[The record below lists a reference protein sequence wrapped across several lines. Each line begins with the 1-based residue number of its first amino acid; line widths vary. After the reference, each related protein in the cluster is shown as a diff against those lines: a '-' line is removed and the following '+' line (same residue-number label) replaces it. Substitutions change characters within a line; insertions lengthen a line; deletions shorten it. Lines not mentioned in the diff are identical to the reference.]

1 MLMMLNLYYIWSL
14 LLFLASL
21 LFLGFSLNLM
31 LLDYSL
37 MIEWILLSFN
47 SVSMSYLIF
56 VDWISMGFCF
66 VVFFISSM
74 VVLYSGVYMGSYNY
88 SSVRFLFLVL
98 MFVTSMLLMI
108 VSPSLV
114 SIMLGWD
121 GLGLVS
127 YCLVIYY
134 SSLKSY
140 LAGMLTCLIN
150 RLGDIGLLVSIS
162 WLFGY
167 GSWNFMF
174 YLDYYSNLI
183 FYLIIISS
191 FTKSAQIPFSSW
203 LPAAMAAPTPVSALV
218 HSSTLV
224 TAGVYLLIRFYNYF
238 IFKNYFFLFVGILTM
253 SMSSLCAN
261 YEFDLKS
268 IIALSTLSQLG
279 LMMSC
284 LFMGLV
290 DLSLFHL
297 LSHAMFKS
305 LLFLCSGVIIHLM
318 GGGQD
323 IRIMGSV
330 CVNLPLTCSCFNVA
344 NMSLCGFP
352 FLSGFYSKDFIVE
365 MGAFNGLN
373 MFFFIFFYLG
383 LGLTSL
389 YSIRLI
395 YYTLLVGYNY
405 NSFIHSS
412 LGGSIYCMKYS
423 LVLLSASSMTFGCV
437 FMWLTN
443 LDLSFLILPFTIKI
457 LSLLMVSLG
466 VYLGY
471 GLSFVSYLMP
481 NKYYFLNGSMWFM
494 YSYSHGLFK
503 ANYTYGVTLL
513 KTMYW
518 GEFYGGAGLSFYLSK
533 ISNLMQFM
541 FFGSL
546 SGFCLMVIIWLFFL
560 I

>member
-1 MLMMLNLYYIWSL
+1 MLMLNLYYVWSL
-14 LLFLASL
+14 LMFIMSMIFMALCLNFL
-21 LFLGFSLNLM
+21 

-37 MIEWILLSFN
+37 MVEWVLLSFN
-47 SVSMSYLIF
+47 SVSMSYLF
-56 VDWISMGFCF
+56 FMDWISMGFCF

-74 VVLYSGVYMGSYNY
+74 VILYSGVYMGMYNY
-88 SSVRFLFLVL
+88 SSVRFLLLVL
-98 MFVTSMLLMI
+98 MFVGSMLLMI
-108 VSPSLV
+108 ISPNIV

-140 LAGMLTCLIN
+140 LAGMITCLIN
-150 RLGDIGLLVSIS
+150 RLGDIGLLISIS

-183 FYLIIISS
+183 FYLIMISS
-191 FTKSAQIPFSSW
+191 FTKSAQVPFSSW

-224 TAGVYLLIRFYNYF
+224 TAGVYLLIRFYNYLVF
-238 IFKNYFFLFVGILTM
+238 MNYFFMFVGIITM
-253 SMSSLCAN
+253 IMSSFCAN

-323 IRIMGSV
+323 IRIMGSL
-330 CVNLPLTCSCFNVA
+330 CVGLPLTCSCFNIA
-344 NMSLCGFP
+344 NMSLCGLP
-352 FLSGFYSKDFIVE
+352 FLSGFYSKDFIIELGV
-365 MGAFNGLN
+365 FNGLN
-373 MFFFIFFYLG
+373 MFYMALFYLG

-395 YYTLLVGYNY
+395 YYTLLVNYNY
-405 NSFIHSS
+405 NSLIYSS
-412 LGGSIYCMKYS
+412 LGGSIYQMKYS
-423 LVLLSASSMTFGCV
+423 LIMLSVFSVSFGCM

-443 LDLSFLILPFTIKI
+443 LDLGFMILPFTNKI

-471 GLSFVSYLMP
+471 SLNFVSYLMP
-481 NKYYFLNGSMWFM
+481 NSYYFLNGSMWFM
-494 YSYSHGLFK
+494 YSYSYSLFK
-503 ANYTYGVTLL
+503 FSYMYSMNLF
-513 KTMYW
+513 KMMYW
-518 GEFYGGAGLSFYLSK
+518 GEYCGGFGLSYYLVK
-533 ISNLMQFM
+533 ISNLIQFV
-541 FFGSL
+541 FLGSL
-546 SGFCLMVIIWLFFL
+546 KGFCLMLIIWVFFL

>member
-1 MLMMLNLYYIWSL
+1 MLMLNLYYIWSL
-14 LLFLASL
+14 LLFLMSS
-21 LFLGFSLNLM
+21 LFLGLCLNFM

-37 MIEWILLSFN
+37 MVEWVILSFN
-47 SVSMSYLIF
+47 SVSMSYFIYL
-56 VDWISMGFCF
+56 DWISMGFSF

-74 VVLYSGVYMGSYNY
+74 VVLYSGVYMGTYNY
-88 SSVRFLFLVL
+88 SSVRFLLLVL

-140 LAGMLTCLIN
+140 LAGMITCLIN
-150 RLGDIGLLVSIS
+150 RLGDIGLLISIS

-174 YLDYYSNLI
+174 YLDYYSDFI

-238 IFKNYFFLFVGILTM
+238 MFTNYFFMFVGIMTM
-253 SMSSLCAN
+253 ILSSLCAN

-290 DLSLFHL
+290 DLSMFHL

-305 LLFLCSGVIIHLM
+305 LLFLCSGIIIHLM
-318 GGGQD
+318 GGSQD
-323 IRIMGSV
+323 IRMMGSI

-344 NMSLCGFP
+344 NMALCGFP
-352 FLSGFYSKDFIVE
+352 FLSGFYSKDFIIE
-365 MGAFNGLN
+365 MGVFNGLN
-373 MFFFIFFYLG
+373 MLYLIMFYLS

-395 YYTLLVGYNY
+395 YYTLLAGYSY
-405 NSFIHSS
+405 NSLINSG
-412 LGGSIYCMKYS
+412 LGGTIYHMKYS
-423 LVLLSASSMTFGCV
+423 LILLSFFSVTFGCT
-437 FMWLTN
+437 FIWLTN
-443 LDLSFLILPFTIKI
+443 LDLGFLILPLTVKI
-457 LSLLMVSLG
+457 LSLAMVSLG

-471 GLSFVSYLMP
+471 ELSFIISYLMP

-494 YSYSHGLFK
+494 YSYSYGFFK
-503 ANYTYGVTLL
+503 ANYMYGLSVFNA
-513 KTMYW
+513 MYW
-518 GEFYGGAGLSFYLSK
+518 GEYYGGAGISFYLSK
-533 ISNLMQFM
+533 VSNLMQFM
-541 FFGSL
+541 FLGSL
-546 SGFCLMVIIWLFFL
+546 KGFCLMLIVWLFFL

>member
-1 MLMMLNLYYIWSL
+1 MLVLNLYYVWSL
-14 LLFLASL
+14 LLFLMSMF
-21 LFLGFSLNLM
+21 FLGLCLNFM

-37 MIEWILLSFN
+37 MIEWILMSLNSL
-47 SVSMSYLIF
+47 SVSYFIF

-74 VVLYSGVYMGSYNY
+74 VVLYSGVYMGTYDY
-88 SSVRFLFLVL
+88 SSIRFLMLVL

-108 VSPSLV
+108 MSPSLV

-140 LAGMLTCLIN
+140 LAGMITCLIN

-174 YLDYYSNLI
+174 YLEYYGNYI
-183 FYLIIISS
+183 FYLIMISS

-224 TAGVYLLIRFYNYF
+224 TAGVYLLIRFYSYL
-238 IFKNYFFLFVGILTM
+238 IFMNYFFMFVGIMTMTM
-253 SMSSLCAN
+253 SSFCAN
-261 YEFDLKS
+261 YEFDLKK

-318 GGGQD
+318 GGSQD
-323 IRIMGSV
+323 IRVMGSI
-330 CVNLPLTCSCFNVA
+330 CVSLPLTCSCFNIA
-344 NMSLCGFP
+344 NMSLCGVP
-352 FLSGFYSKDFIVE
+352 FLSGFYSKDFIIEV
-365 MGAFNGLN
+365 GVFNGLN
-373 MFFFIFFYLG
+373 MFYLIFFYLG
-383 LGLTSL
+383 LGMTSL

-405 NSFIHSS
+405 NSFIYSG
-412 LGGSIYCMKYS
+412 LGGMIYHMKYS
-423 LVLLSASSMTFGCV
+423 LIMLSVFSLSFGCM

-443 LDLSFLILPFTIKI
+443 LDLGFLVLPFSIKV

-466 VYLGY
+466 IYLGY
-471 GLSFVSYLMP
+471 ELNFISYLMP

-494 YSYSHGLFK
+494 YSYS
-503 ANYTYGVTLL
+503 YGLL
-513 KTMYW
+513 KVSYMYGLNLLNTMYW
-518 GEFYGGAGLSFYLSK
+518 GEYYGGAGLSFYLGSV
-533 ISNLMQFM
+533 SNLMQLM

-546 SGFCLMVIIWLFFL
+546 KGFCLMLIIWLFFL

>member
-1 MLMMLNLYYIWSL
+1 MFILNLYQIWSFF
-14 LLFLASL
+14 LFAMSMV
-21 LFLGFSLNLM
+21 FIIMCMNFM
-31 LLDYSL
+31 LVDYSI
-37 MIEWILLSFN
+37 MVEWVIFSFN
-47 SVSMSYLIF
+47 SVSVSYLIYL
-56 VDWISMGFCF
+56 DWISMGFCF

-74 VVLYSGVYMGSYNY
+74 VVMYSGVYMGDYNY
-88 SSVRFLFLVL
+88 GSIRFLLLVI
-98 MFVTSMLLMI
+98 MFVVSMLLMI
-108 VSPSLV
+108 ISPSVV

-140 LAGMLTCLIN
+140 LAGLITCLIN
-150 RLGDIGLLVSIS
+150 RLGDIGLLISIS

-174 YLDYYSNLI
+174 YLNYYSYTI

-224 TAGVYLLIRFYNYF
+224 TAGVYLLIRFYNYL
-238 IFKNYFFLFVGILTM
+238 IFMNCFFLFISMMTM
-253 SMSSLCAN
+253 IMSSFCAN
-261 YEFDLKS
+261 YEFDLKK

-305 LLFLCSGVIIHLM
+305 LLFLCSGVMIHFM
-318 GGGQD
+318 GGNQD
-323 IRIMGSV
+323 IRFMGCICLS
-330 CVNLPLTCSCFNVA
+330 LPLTSSCFNIA

-365 MGAFNGLN
+365 VGVFNGLN
-373 MFFFIFFYLG
+373 MFYMTLFYMG
-383 LGLTSL
+383 LGLTAL

-395 YYTLLVGYNY
+395 YYTLVVSYNY
-405 NSFIHSS
+405 NCFINSS
-412 LGGSIYCMKYS
+412 LCSSVFYMKYS
-423 LVLLSASSMTFGCV
+423 LMVLSAFSLTFGCM

-443 LDLSFLILPFTIKI
+443 LDLGFLLLPFV
-457 LSLLMVSLG
+457 LSVFSLLMVSLG
-466 VYLGY
+466 LYVGHELIFVY
-471 GLSFVSYLMP
+471 YLLP
-481 NKYYFLNGSMWFM
+481 NYYYYLNGSMWFM
-494 YSYSHGLFK
+494 YSYSYSLFMISY
-503 ANYTYGVTLL
+503 AYTLNLFEST
-513 KTMYW
+513 YW
-518 GEFYGGAGLSFYLSK
+518 GEYYGGSGLSFYLLK
-533 ISNLMQFM
+533 LSNSIQFM
-541 FFGSL
+541 FLGSL
-546 SGFCLMVIIWLFFL
+546 SGFCLMLIVWMAFL

>member
-1 MLMMLNLYYIWSL
+1 MLILNLYHVWSL
-14 LLFLASL
+14 LLFLASMM
-21 LFLGFSLNLM
+21 FLGLYLNFM

-37 MIEWILLSFN
+37 MVEWVLYSFN
-47 SVSMSYLIF
+47 SVSVSYMIF
-56 VDWISMGFCF
+56 LDWISMGFCF

-74 VVLYSGVYMGSYNY
+74 VVLYSGTYMGNYNY
-88 SSVRFLFLVL
+88 SSVRFLMLVL
-98 MFVTSMLLMI
+98 TFVSSMMLMI
-108 VSPSLV
+108 ISPNLV

-134 SSLKSY
+134 SSLSSY
-140 LAGMLTCLIN
+140 LAGLITCLIN
-150 RLGDIGLLVSIS
+150 RLGDIGLLISIS
-162 WLFGY
+162 WFFGY
-167 GSWNFMF
+167 GGWNFMF
-174 YLDYYSNLI
+174 YLEYYSSLI

-224 TAGVYLLIRFYNYF
+224 TAGVYLLIRFYNYL
-238 IFKNYFFLFVGILTM
+238 IFTNYFFMFIGMMTMTM
-253 SMSSLCAN
+253 SSFCAN

-318 GGGQD
+318 GGSQD
-323 IRIMGSV
+323 IRTMGST
-330 CVNLPLTCSCFNVA
+330 CMMLPITCSCFNIA

-365 MGAFNGLN
+365 MGVFSSLN
-373 MFFFIFFYLG
+373 MFYLMVFYLG

-395 YYTLLVGYNY
+395 YYTLLIDFNHS
-405 NSFIHSS
+405 SFISS
-412 LGGSIYCMKYS
+412 GLGGAVYQMKCS
-423 LVLLSASSMTFGCV
+423 LIFLSLFSMTFGCM
-437 FMWLTN
+437 FMWLVN
-443 LDLSFLILPFTIKI
+443 LDMGFLILPLFVKI
-457 LSLLMVSLG
+457 LSVLMVSLG

-471 GLSFVSYLMP
+471 EMNFISYLMP
-481 NKYYFLNGSMWFM
+481 NDYYFLNGSMWFM
-494 YSYSHGLFK
+494 YSYSYSMFMF
-503 ANYTYGVTLL
+503 NYTYGLNVF
-513 KTMYW
+513 KGMYW
-518 GEFYGGAGLSFYLSK
+518 GEYYGGGGLSFYLIK
-533 ISNLMQFM
+533 MSNLIQFM
-541 FFGSL
+541 FLGSL
-546 SGFCLMVIIWLFFL
+546 SGFCLMLIIWLIFL
-560 I
+560 F

>member
-1 MLMMLNLYYIWSL
+1 MLVQSLYHVWSFF
-14 LLFLASL
+14 LFLMSV
-21 LFLGFSLNLM
+21 LFLCLCLKFM

-37 MIEWILLSFN
+37 MVEWILYSFN
-47 SVSMSYLIF
+47 SVSVSYLIYL
-56 VDWISMGFCF
+56 DWISMGFCF

-74 VVLYSGVYMGSYNY
+74 VVLYSGVYMGDYNY
-88 SSVRFLFLVL
+88 SSIRFLLLVL

-134 SSLKSY
+134 SSLSSY
-140 LAGMLTCLIN
+140 LAGLITCLIN

-162 WLFGY
+162 WLFSY

-174 YLDYYSNLI
+174 YLNHYGDLI

-224 TAGVYLLIRFYNYF
+224 TAGVYLLIRFYSYL
-238 IFKNYFFLFVGILTM
+238 IFMNYFFMFVGSMTM
-253 SMSSLCAN
+253 VMSSFCAN
-261 YEFDLKS
+261 YEFDLKK

-305 LLFLCSGVIIHLM
+305 LLFLCSGVIIHFM

-323 IRIMGSV
+323 IRMMGAICFS
-330 CVNLPLTCSCFNVA
+330 LPLTCSCFNVA

-352 FLSGFYSKDFIVE
+352 FLSGFYSSDLIVE
-365 MGAFNGLN
+365 VGVFNSLN
-373 MFFFIFFYLG
+373 MFYMVIFYLG
-383 LGLTSL
+383 LGLTAL

-395 YYTLLVGYNY
+395 YYTLLVNYNY
-405 NSFIHSS
+405 SGLVNSG
-412 LGGSIYCMKYS
+412 LGGSIYYMKHS
-423 LVLLSASSMTFGCV
+423 LVLLSIFSMLFGCV
-437 FMWLTN
+437 FMWLSN
-443 LDLSFLILPFTIKI
+443 LDLGFLLLPSYIKI
-457 LSLLMVSLG
+457 LTLFIVLLG
-466 VYLGY
+466 VYIGY
-471 GLSFVSYLMP
+471 EMNFILYLMP
-481 NKYYFLNGSMWFM
+481 KTFYFLNGSMWFM
-494 YSYSHGLFK
+494 YSYSYSVFEVGYMYGFNLIKGMNWGEYYGGSGLS
-503 ANYTYGVTLL
+503 YYLL
-513 KTMYW
+513 K
-518 GEFYGGAGLSFYLSK
+518 L
-533 ISNLMQFM
+533 SNLIQFM
-541 FFGSL
+541 LLSSL
-546 SGFCLMVIIWLFFL
+546 SGFCLMLIIWLIFL
-560 I
+560 S